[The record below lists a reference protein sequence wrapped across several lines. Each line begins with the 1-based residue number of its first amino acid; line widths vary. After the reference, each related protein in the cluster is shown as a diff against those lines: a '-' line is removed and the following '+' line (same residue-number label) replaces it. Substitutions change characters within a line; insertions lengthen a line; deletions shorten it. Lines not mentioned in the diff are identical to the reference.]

1 MNTPPVLTR
10 AALAL
15 LDGRAVYVRSSRR
28 HGCCGG
34 AASMP
39 TAEPGAPATLDGL
52 ERFDVSG
59 TAVYVEPHMNPN
71 DNSWAI
77 DVDGFARWRRLVVL
91 GLDLTAVTDA
101 PPPRHPPPQP
111 TGPLISDPET
121 NPMNTPAHA
130 PATEPRAATAS
141 HTRRQR

>member
-1 MNTPPVLTR
+1 
-10 AALAL
+10 
-15 LDGRAVYVRSSRR
+15 
-28 HGCCGG
+28 
-34 AASMP
+34 MP

-91 GLDLTAVTDA
+91 LS
-101 PPPRHPPPQP
+101 
-111 TGPLISDPET
+111 LI
-121 NPMNTPAHA
+121 HI
-130 PATEPRAATAS
+130 
-141 HTRRQR
+141 